1 MFVVYLFLDTAVCN
15 CVYYNFR
22 ANQKNMNI
30 LNKVKFTTNLIV
42 LIVLIFPI
50 VGCKQ
55 LPEKVEDTV
64 KLSKVNFHHV
74 HLNVTDRDS
83 TIAFYQKYFG
93 ATQVKYRDKVD
104 ALFTEKS
111 FLLMNLVDSAP
122 PTHLGSSLW
131 HIGWSGVDGQSEFD
145 WRVNEGIAVH
155 TDITPLGD
163 DFWMYFFGPEKEVI
177 EVYTGNKN
185 HRFEH
190 IHLLSTDV
198 DRTMKWFESNL
209 GFKPVNEKAKLW
221 ANNALRWKWNL
232 LTVNNINIIVFGK
245 PVEKEPWWPDEEIKP
260 TDGSAIDHIG
270 FSTENIE
277 FLYNKMRSEGL
288 DIVHDLK
295 VDPIHGMKSFFIRGP
310 DSLLIEIVEEKP
322 IPEGIWH

>member
-1 MFVVYLFLDTAVCN
+1 MSNIKYRTSLIFFV
-15 CVYYNFR
+15 
-22 ANQKNMNI
+22 
-30 LNKVKFTTNLIV
+30 
-42 LIVLIFPI
+42 VLIFQI

-55 LPEKVEDTV
+55 QPEKSEEA
-64 KLSKVNFHHV
+64 KKISKVNFHHV

-83 TIAFYQKYFG
+83 TISYYQKYFG
-93 ATQVKYRDKVD
+93 ATQVKYRDRVD

-111 FLLMNLVDSAP
+111 FLLMNLVDTAP
-122 PTHLGSSLW
+122 ETHVGSSLW

-155 TDITPLGD
+155 TEITPLGD
-163 DFWMYFFGPEKEVI
+163 SFWMYFLGPEKEVV

-190 IHLLSTDV
+190 IHLLSSDV
-198 DRTMKWFESNL
+198 DKTMDWFKYNL
-209 GFKPVNEKAKLW
+209 GLNPVYEEAKQW
-221 ANNALRWKWNL
+221 QNNMLRWKWNL
-232 LTVNNINIIVFGK
+232 LTINNINIIVFGK
-245 PVEKEPWWPDEEIKP
+245 PVEEESWWSNEEIKP

-277 FLYNKMRSEGL
+277 FLINKMRFDEL
-288 DIVHDLK
+288 DIVHDIK
-295 VDPIHGMKSFFIRGP
+295 IDSIHGMKSFFVRGP
-310 DSLLIEIVEEKP
+310 DGLLVEIVEEKS

>member
-1 MFVVYLFLDTAVCN
+1 MHQNTLYDIRYRTA
-15 CVYYNFR
+15 
-22 ANQKNMNI
+22 
-30 LNKVKFTTNLIV
+30 LIV
-42 LIVLIFPI
+42 FTILIFQI

-55 LPEKVEDTV
+55 LPEKPEETV

-74 HLNVTDRDS
+74 HLNVTNRDS
-83 TIAFYQKYFG
+83 TIAYYQKYFG
-93 ATQVKYRDKVD
+93 ATQVKYRDRVD

-111 FLLMNLVDSAP
+111 FLLMNLVDTTPS
-122 PTHLGSSLW
+122 THLGSSLW

-145 WRVNEGIAVH
+145 WRVNEGIEVH
-155 TDITPLGD
+155 TPITPLGD
-163 DFWMYFFGPEKEVI
+163 NFWMYFLGPEKEVI

-198 DRTMKWFESNL
+198 DKTMNWFESHL
-209 GFKPVNEKAKLW
+209 GFIPEYKEAKQWQNNE
-221 ANNALRWKWNL
+221 LRWKWNL
-232 LTVNNINIIVFGK
+232 ITVNNINIIVFGK
-245 PVEKEPWWPDEEIKP
+245 PVEEESWWSNKEIKP

-277 FLYNKMRSEGL
+277 LLMNKMRSDGL
-288 DIVHDLK
+288 DIVHDIK
-295 VDPIHGMKSFFIRGP
+295 IDSIHGMKSFFVRGP
-310 DSLLIEIVEEKP
+310 DSLLIEIVEEKL

>member
-1 MFVVYLFLDTAVCN
+1 
-15 CVYYNFR
+15 
-22 ANQKNMNI
+22 MNN
-30 LNKVKFTTNLIV
+30 LNDIKYRTTLIV
-42 LIVLIFPI
+42 FATLIFQF

-55 LPEKVEDTV
+55 LPEKSEETE
-64 KLSKVNFHHV
+64 KLSKVNFHHI

-83 TIAFYQKYFG
+83 TIAYYQKYFG
-93 ATQVKYRDKVD
+93 ATQIKYRERVD

-111 FLLMNLVDSAP
+111 FLLMNLVDTAP

-155 TDITPLGD
+155 TNITPLGD
-163 DFWMYFFGPEKEVI
+163 NFWMYFLGPEKEVI

-190 IHLLSTDV
+190 IHLLSSDV
-198 DRTMKWFESNL
+198 DKTMNWFESNL
-209 GFKPVNEKAKLW
+209 GFLPVYKEAKQWQNNE
-221 ANNALRWKWNL
+221 LRWKWNL

-245 PVEKEPWWPDEEIKP
+245 PVEEESWWTNEEIKP
-260 TDGSAIDHIG
+260 TDGSSIDHIG

-277 FLYNKMRSEGL
+277 FLMKKMKFDGL
-288 DIVHDLK
+288 DIVHNIKIDS
-295 VDPIHGMKSFFIRGP
+295 IHGMKSFFVRGP
-310 DSLLIEIVEEKP
+310 DSLLVEIVEEKP
-322 IPEGIWH
+322 IPEGIWR

>member
-1 MFVVYLFLDTAVCN
+1 
-15 CVYYNFR
+15 
-22 ANQKNMNI
+22 MNN
-30 LNKVKFTTNLIV
+30 LNDIKYRTTLIV
-42 LIVLIFPI
+42 FATLIFQF

-55 LPEKVEDTV
+55 LPEKSEETE
-64 KLSKVNFHHV
+64 KLSKVNFHHI

-83 TIAFYQKYFG
+83 TIAYYQKYFG
-93 ATQVKYRDKVD
+93 ATQIKYRERVD

-111 FLLMNLVDSAP
+111 FLLMNLVDTAP

-155 TDITPLGD
+155 TNITPLGD
-163 DFWMYFFGPEKEVI
+163 NFWMYFLGPEKEVI

-190 IHLLSTDV
+190 IHLLSSDV
-198 DRTMKWFESNL
+198 DKTMNWFESNL
-209 GFKPVNEKAKLW
+209 GFLPVYKEAKQWQNNE
-221 ANNALRWKWNL
+221 LRWKWNL

-245 PVEKEPWWPDEEIKP
+245 PVEEEAWWTNEEIKP
-260 TDGSAIDHIG
+260 TDGSSIDHIG

-277 FLYNKMRSEGL
+277 FLMKKMRSDGL
-288 DIVHDLK
+288 DIVHNIKIDS
-295 VDPIHGMKSFFIRGP
+295 IHGMKSFFVRGP
-310 DSLLIEIVEEKP
+310 DSLLVEIVEEKP
-322 IPEGIWH
+322 IPEGIWR

>member
-1 MFVVYLFLDTAVCN
+1 
-15 CVYYNFR
+15 
-22 ANQKNMNI
+22 MNTLYDI
-30 LNKVKFTTNLIV
+30 KYRTTLIV
-42 LIVLIFPI
+42 FTALLFQI

-55 LPEKVEDTV
+55 LPKKSEETE
-64 KLSKVNFHHV
+64 KLSSVNFHHV

-83 TIAFYQKYFG
+83 TIAYYQKYFG
-93 ATQVKYRDKVD
+93 ASQVKYRDRVD

-111 FLLMNLVDSAP
+111 FLLMNLVDTP
-122 PTHLGSSLW
+122 PSTHLGSSLW

-145 WRVNEGIAVH
+145 WRVKEGIAVH
-155 TDITPLGD
+155 TPITPLGD
-163 DFWMYFFGPEKEVI
+163 NFWMYFRGPENEVV

-198 DRTMKWFESNL
+198 NKTMDWFKSNL
-209 GFKPVNEKAKLW
+209 GLIPVYEKAKQW
-221 ANNALRWKWNL
+221 QNNKLRWKWNL

-245 PVEKEPWWPDEEIKP
+245 PVEKESWWSNEEFKP

-270 FSTENIE
+270 FSTKNIE
-277 FLYNKMRSEGL
+277 FLMKKMKYDGL
-288 DIVHDLK
+288 DIVQDIK
-295 VDPIHGMKSFFIRGP
+295 IDPIHGMKSFFVRGL
-310 DSLLIEIVEEKP
+310 DSLLVEIVEEKS